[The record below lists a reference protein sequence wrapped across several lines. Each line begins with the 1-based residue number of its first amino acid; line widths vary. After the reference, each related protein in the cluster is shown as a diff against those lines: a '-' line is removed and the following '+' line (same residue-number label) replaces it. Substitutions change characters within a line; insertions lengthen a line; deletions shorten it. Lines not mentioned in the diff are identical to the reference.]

1 MSVYKPFKP
10 QDYAVVPFNAH
21 KQYDFTS
28 ASAATNKVTYF
39 ATNWDYDSPV
49 DEYTNDVIKYNQ
61 IEHLFYR
68 NYLTD
73 ISNKFGDINY
83 LKHKRS
89 LYEKANILSIPTGLY
104 GHKIKPGSF
113 LLSSFGKS
121 IVDDTYGNLIIEGTN
136 VDDYITDPRSTLLNI
151 GSVNGFKK
159 YDLNIHDT
167 FIEGIYYKKGQKRVN
182 TLNLYNTP
190 SDKYEYDDSYFLNK
204 IYYKDI
210 EFKPF
215 YFNST
220 DTTKTLTN
228 IDFNGLTSEVKIY
241 HDDKF
246 NFNSGDDFSIE
257 FWIEPFLLLEP
268 TTRHIIGKSTSKTS
282 ILNPTTEPTT
292 SYPLKDI
299 TAESQFP
306 FEVFLQ
312 YDGTAATPHL
322 NFNRSN
328 GNTTTSLS
336 SDIPTGIPSHVVCR
350 YSSSKMDIFING
362 ASTVE
367 GVEDSEGIYQNNAN
381 IYIGN
386 KGNNSNYFTGSLSQ
400 VKIYNKAITQ
410 TQITNHYNS
419 INGSPYIGNIF
430 YSNGLITITHP
441 KYNEVLNSRAEGIGG
456 MIIDDED
463 IETNTFTVGS
473 DRSFGI
479 DKLSF
484 QGSHLIY
491 ENEYKCT
498 IDEHEFNHTLNPSAR
513 KRKTIKND
521 ELANFT
527 TGSLFKPYI
536 TTIGLYNEN
545 NELLVVGKLGQPIRT
560 SNETDTTFIV
570 RWDT

>member
-89 LYEKANILSIPTGLY
+89 LYENANILSIPTGLY

-204 IYYKDI
+204 IY
-210 EFKPF
+210 
-215 YFNST
+215 
-220 DTTKTLTN
+220 
-228 IDFNGLTSEVKIY
+228 
-241 HDDKF
+241 
-246 NFNSGDDFSIE
+246 
-257 FWIEPFLLLEP
+257 
-268 TTRHIIGKSTSKTS
+268 
-282 ILNPTTEPTT
+282 
-292 SYPLKDI
+292 
-299 TAESQFP
+299 
-306 FEVFLQ
+306 LQ
-312 YDGTAATPHL
+312 YHY
-322 NFNRSN
+322 
-328 GNTTTSLS
+328 
-336 SDIPTGIPSHVVCR
+336 HV
-350 YSSSKMDIFING
+350 
-362 ASTVE
+362 
-367 GVEDSEGIYQNNAN
+367 
-381 IYIGN
+381 
-386 KGNNSNYFTGSLSQ
+386 
-400 VKIYNKAITQ
+400 
-410 TQITNHYNS
+410 
-419 INGSPYIGNIF
+419 
-430 YSNGLITITHP
+430 
-441 KYNEVLNSRAEGIGG
+441 
-456 MIIDDED
+456 
-463 IETNTFTVGS
+463 
-473 DRSFGI
+473 
-479 DKLSF
+479 
-484 QGSHLIY
+484 
-491 ENEYKCT
+491 
-498 IDEHEFNHTLNPSAR
+498 
-513 KRKTIKND
+513 
-521 ELANFT
+521 
-527 TGSLFKPYI
+527 
-536 TTIGLYNEN
+536 
-545 NELLVVGKLGQPIRT
+545 
-560 SNETDTTFIV
+560 
-570 RWDT
+570 

>member
-215 YFNST
+215 YFNPT
-220 DTTKTLTN
+220 DTTKTFTN
-228 IDFNGLTSEVKIY
+228 INFNGLTSEVKIY
-241 HDDKF
+241 HDNKF
-246 NFNSGDDFSIE
+246 NFNSGDDFSVE
-257 FWIEPFLLLEP
+257 FWIKPHRLLEA

-282 ILNPTTEPTT
+282 VLNPTTEPTT

-312 YDGTAATPHL
+312 YDGTEATPHL

-328 GNTTTSLS
+328 GNTTTSLF
-336 SDIPTGIPSHVVCR
+336 SDIPTGVSSHIICR

-362 ASTVE
+362 VPTVE

-381 IYIGN
+381 IYIGS
-386 KGNNSNYFTGSLSQ
+386 KGGNSNYFTGSLSQ
-400 VKIYNKAITQ
+400 VKIHNKAITQ

-463 IETNTFTVGS
+463 IETNIFTVGS
-473 DRSFGI
+473 NQSFGI